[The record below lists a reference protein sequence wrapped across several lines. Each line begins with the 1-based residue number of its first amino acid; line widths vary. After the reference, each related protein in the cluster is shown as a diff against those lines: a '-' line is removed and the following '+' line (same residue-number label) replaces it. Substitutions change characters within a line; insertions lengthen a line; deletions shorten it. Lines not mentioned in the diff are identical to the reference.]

1 MQSIAKSEAQPSPQD
16 LVNPYPLVQLHHW
29 FSMAQWPVTR
39 MKTYLENCRGPAPV
53 AEEMRRRYLSVLHQC
68 EELLQVSLPA
78 HLAEHLAREDAAL
91 TAAVSDPRL
100 RKIGVR
106 RRKAPVAAAD

>member
-1 MQSIAKSEAQPSPQD
+1 MQSISESHAQPSP
-16 LVNPYPLVQLHHW
+16 L
-29 FSMAQWPVTR
+29 
-39 MKTYLENCRGPAPV
+39 
-53 AEEMRRRYLSVLHQC
+53 AEEMRQIYLDVLREC
-68 EELLQVSLPA
+68 EQLLQVSLPPD
-78 HLAEHLAREDAAL
+78 LAEHLAREDAAL